1 MNIKYNNL
9 VIIVP
14 IFLILALILTSVNY
28 TIQKKELMEGLKEE
42 AVSATK
48 AIGIF
53 LEDKENVYAKQDEI
67 QISID
72 RILSFGRIKRII
84 IAHDKGIVLQS
95 IDDVLTRDKV
105 NQYDYQK
112 AKNLKIYSEKNIALY
127 NHSTKIKN
135 SDLSLYI
142 TIDASYI
149 KLALEESLYF
159 SAGVVAVLV
168 VLGFIASF
176 ILSTITSRNIANLS
190 LFARALASGDYKER
204 EQDFVIKEVNDLG
217 NTLSIVQS
225 ILKEML
231 SKTKNSILDNEF
243 FNNEQEIS
251 KLYPLK
257 KENKELI
264 NSNIEFQIAVID
276 ETNKKEFYSCWE
288 DEKFIYTFVGEVK
301 STNNDL
307 NDYVSASSITS
318 LISHGLPKNKFDIHR
333 VKTMYDIKSLLV
345 IKFDKATYNLEQ
357 YSIFKDEIITS
368 NKILKKE
375 NYYSFYHNIKANNN
389 LQNYITRYSH
399 LKLEELVSDIRTI
412 FDNENSVLL
421 VKI

>member
-42 AVSATK
+42 AESATK
-48 AIGIF
+48 ATSIF
-53 LEDKENVYAKQDEI
+53 LSHKTDIYTQKSEI
-67 QISID
+67 QTSLD
-72 RILSFGRIKRII
+72 RIISFGRIKRII
-84 IAHDKGIVLQS
+84 IANDKAVVLQS
-95 IDDVLTRDKV
+95 IDDDLTRDKLSP
-105 NQYDYQK
+105 YDYKNAQ
-112 AKNLKIYSEKNIALY
+112 NLKIYSEKNIALY
-127 NHSTKIKN
+127 NHLTKIKN
-135 SDLSLYI
+135 TDLTLYI
-142 TIDASYI
+142 TVDASYI

-176 ILSTITSRNIANLS
+176 ILSLITSRNIANLS
-190 LFARALASGDYKER
+190 LFARALAGGDFKER
-204 EQDFVIKEVNDLG
+204 EQNFVIKEVNDLG

-243 FNNEQEIS
+243 FNNEQEVS

-257 KENKELI
+257 KGQKNLI
-264 NSNIEFQIAVID
+264 HSNVEFQIAVID
-276 ETNKKEFYSCWE
+276 EKNKKEFYSCWQ
-288 DEKFIYTFVGEVK
+288 DENYIYTFVGEIK
-301 STNNDL
+301 GTNNDL
-307 NDYVSASSITS
+307 SDYVGASSITS
-318 LISHGLPKNKFDIHR
+318 VLMHHLNNNKFDIN
-333 VKTMYDIKSLLV
+333 KLNTMYGIKSLLV
-345 IKFDKATYNLEQ
+345 IKFDKHTYKLEQ
-357 YSIFKDEIITS
+357 DSIFKDEITRS
-368 NKILKKE
+368 SKTLKKDS
-375 NYYSFYHNIKANNN
+375 YYSFYHNIKANNN

-412 FDNENSVLL
+412 FNNENSVLL
-421 VKI
+421 VKV

>member
-14 IFLILALILTSVNY
+14 IFLILALILTTVNY

-48 AIGIF
+48 ATGIF
-53 LEDKENVYAKQDEI
+53 LEHKRNVYAQKNEI
-67 QISID
+67 QTSID
-72 RILSFGRIKRII
+72 QIISFGRIKRII
-84 IAHDKGIVLQS
+84 ISNENNVVLQS
-95 IDDVLTRDKV
+95 IDDVLVRGKL
-105 NQYDYQK
+105 NEYDYKK
-112 AKNLKIYSEKNIALY
+112 AKSLKIYSEKNIALY

-135 SDLSLYI
+135 TDLTLYI
-142 TIDASYI
+142 TVDASYI

-159 SAGVVAVLV
+159 SAGVVAILV

-176 ILSTITSRNIANLS
+176 ILSSITSRNIGDLS
-190 LFARALASGDYKER
+190 LFARSLASGDYKER
-204 EQDFVIKEVNDLG
+204 EQNFAIKEVNDLS

-231 SKTKNSILDNEF
+231 TKTKNSILDNEF
-243 FNNEQEIS
+243 FNNEQEVS

-257 KENKELI
+257 KGNKELI

-276 ETNKKEFYSCWE
+276 ERNKKEFYSCWQ
-288 DEKFIYTFVGEVK
+288 DKNFIYTFVGEVK
-301 STNNDL
+301 NSNNDL
-307 NDYVSASSITS
+307 NDYVAASSITS
-318 LISHGLPKNKFDIHR
+318 LITHHLVKNKFDINK
-333 VKTMYDIKSLLV
+333 VNTMYDIKSLLV
-345 IKFDKATYNLEQ
+345 IKFDKHTYKLEQ
-357 YSIFKDEIITS
+357 QSIFKDKITIS
-368 NKILKKE
+368 SKTLKKE
-375 NYYSFYHNIKANNN
+375 MYYSFYHNIKANNN

-399 LKLEELVSDIRTI
+399 LKLKELVSDVRTI

-421 VKI
+421 VKV

>member
-14 IFLILALILTSVNY
+14 IFLILALILTTVNY

-48 AIGIF
+48 ATGIF
-53 LEDKENVYAKQDEI
+53 LEHKTNIYAQKSEI
-67 QISID
+67 QTSID
-72 RILSFGRIKRII
+72 QIISFGRIKRII
-84 IAHDKGIVLQS
+84 ISNEKNVVLQS
-95 IDDVLTRDKV
+95 IDDVLVRDKL
-105 NQYDYQK
+105 NKYDYEK
-112 AKNLKIYSEKNIALY
+112 AQNLKIYSEKNIALY

-135 SDLSLYI
+135 TDLTLYI
-142 TIDASYI
+142 TVDASYI
-149 KLALEESLYF
+149 KFALEESLYF
-159 SAGVVAVLV
+159 SAGVVAILV

-176 ILSTITSRNIANLS
+176 ILSSITSRSIGNLS

-204 EQDFVIKEVNDLG
+204 EQSSAIKEVNDLS

-243 FNNEQEIS
+243 FNNEQEVS

-257 KENKELI
+257 KGNKELI

-276 ETNKKEFYSCWE
+276 EKNKKEFYSCWQ

-301 STNNDL
+301 SSNNDL
-307 NDYVSASSITS
+307 KDYIGASSITS
-318 LISHGLPKNKFDIHR
+318 LLSHHLVKNK
-333 VKTMYDIKSLLV
+333 
-345 IKFDKATYNLEQ
+345 
-357 YSIFKDEIITS
+357 
-368 NKILKKE
+368 
-375 NYYSFYHNIKANNN
+375 
-389 LQNYITRYSH
+389 
-399 LKLEELVSDIRTI
+399 
-412 FDNENSVLL
+412 
-421 VKI
+421 

>member
-48 AIGIF
+48 ATSIF
-53 LEDKENVYAKQDEI
+53 LAHKTDIYTQKSEI
-67 QISID
+67 QTSID
-72 RILSFGRIKRII
+72 RIISFGRIKRII
-84 IAHDKGIVLQS
+84 IANDKAVVLQS
-95 IDDVLTRDKV
+95 IDDVLTRAKLSP
-105 NQYDYQK
+105 YDYQK
-112 AKNLKIYSEKNIALY
+112 AQNLKIYSEKDFTLY
-127 NHSTKIKN
+127 NNSTEIKN
-135 SDLSLYI
+135 TDLTLYI
-142 TIDASYI
+142 TVDASYI

-168 VLGFIASF
+168 VFGFIASF
-176 ILSTITSRNIANLS
+176 ILSLITSRNIANLS
-190 LFARALASGDYKER
+190 LFARALAGGDFKER
-204 EQDFVIKEVNDLG
+204 EQNFVIKEVNDLG

-243 FNNEQEIS
+243 FNNEQEVS

-257 KENKELI
+257 KGQKKLI
-264 NSNIEFQIAVID
+264 HSNVEFQIAVID
-276 ETNKKEFYSCWE
+276 EKNKKEFYSCWE
-288 DEKFIYTFVGEVK
+288 DEKFIYTFVGEIK

-307 NDYVSASSITS
+307 NDYVGASSITS
-318 LISHGLPKNKFDIHR
+318 VLIHHLNNNKFDIN
-333 VKTMYDIKSLLV
+333 KLNTMYGIKSLLV
-345 IKFDKATYNLEQ
+345 IKFDKHTYKLEQ
-357 YSIFKDEIITS
+357 DSIFKDKITRS
-368 NKILKKE
+368 SKTLKKDS
-375 NYYSFYHNIKANNN
+375 YYSFYHNIKANNN

-412 FDNENSVLL
+412 FNNENSVLL
-421 VKI
+421 VKV